1 MTESGGASI
10 EVVIAA
16 PAAEVWAALRD
27 PQLIRRWHGWED
39 DGLDAE
45 IEQIYGAAATAEE
58 SGTRL
63 VLAAGDT
70 VDLATVPGGTRLR
83 LHRAPL
89 GTNPEWDA
97 YYGDITEGWTSFA
110 QQLRFALER
119 HQGSDRRTLHL
130 SGTPA
135 PAGGIAA
142 RLGVAELRDRAA
154 GTPYTAT
161 TALAEQ
167 WTGQVW
173 FVSDRQLGFTVY
185 GYGDGLLIVG
195 EEPVAPHRPDGGS
208 MVLLTAYTGPEDFA
222 AIRERWNRWWV
233 NEFGVTQGENG

>member
-1 MTESGGASI
+1 MTESGGVI

-16 PAAEVWAALRD
+16 PVPDVWAALRD
-27 PQLIRRWHGWED
+27 PVQIRRWHGWED

-45 IEQIYGAAATAEE
+45 IEQIYGAAATVAE

-63 VLAAGDT
+63 ALAGGDT
-70 VDLATVPGGTRLR
+70 VDLAAVPGGTRLHM
-83 LHRAPL
+83 HRAPL

-97 YYGDITEGWTSFA
+97 YYDDITEGWTSFL

-119 HQGSDRRTLHL
+119 HPGSDRRTLQL
-130 SGTPA
+130 AGVPA
-135 PAGGIAA
+135 TAGGVVA
-142 RLGVAELRDRAA
+142 RLGVVELRDRDA

-161 TALAEQ
+161 TTLAEH

-173 FVSDRQLGFTVY
+173 FVSERQLGITVD
-185 GYGDGLLIVG
+185 GYGDGLLILA

-208 MVLLTAYTGPEDFA
+208 MVLLTAYTGPGPFS

-233 NEFGVTQGENG
+233 DEIGPTGAETG

>member
-1 MTESGGASI
+1 MTETGGLSI
-10 EVVIAA
+10 EVVVAA
-16 PAAEVWAALRD
+16 PVPEVWASLRE

-39 DGLDAE
+39 DSLDAE
-45 IEQIYGAAATAEE
+45 IEQIYGAAATVAEP
-58 SGTRL
+58 GTRL
-63 VLAAGDT
+63 VLAGGDT
-70 VDLATVPGGTRLR
+70 VDLATVPGGTRLQ

-89 GTNPEWDA
+89 GANPEWDA
-97 YYGDITEGWTSFA
+97 YYDDITEGWTSFV

-119 HQGSDRRTLHL
+119 HRGSDRRTLHVA
-130 SGTPA
+130 STPA
-135 PAGGIAA
+135 TAGGIVE

-161 TALAEQ
+161 TTLDED

-173 FVSDRQLGFTVY
+173 FVSDRQIGFTVD
-185 GYGDGLLIVG
+185 GYGDGLLILG

-208 MVLLTAYTGPEDFA
+208 MVLLTAYTGPDGFA

-233 NEFGVTQGENG
+233 NEFGTTQGENG

>member
-39 DGLDAE
+39 NGLDAE

-63 VLAAGDT
+63 VLAGGDT

-83 LHRAPL
+83 LRRAPL
-89 GTNPEWDA
+89 GSNPEWDA
-97 YYGDITEGWTSFA
+97 YYDDITEGWTSFL

-119 HQGSDRRTLHL
+119 HPDSDRRTLQL
-130 SGTPA
+130 AATPGT
-135 PAGGIAA
+135 AGGIAE
-142 RLGVAELRDRAA
+142 RLGLADLRDRDA
-154 GTPYTAT
+154 GTRYAAT
-161 TALAEQ
+161 MAPAEQ
-167 WTGQVW
+167 ATGQVW
-173 FVSDRQLGFTVY
+173 FVSERQLGITVD
-185 GYGDGLLIVG
+185 GYGDGLLILA

-208 MVLLTAYTGPEDFA
+208 MVLLTAYTGPDDFA
-222 AIRERWNRWWV
+222 AISERWNGWWSD
-233 NEFGVTQGENG
+233 EFGTAKGDNG